1 MDNWLINIL
10 KDNII
15 TVWAILE
22 VLRGVAYLTP
32 TVKDDKVITM
42 LQNIYWSIREKRVE
56 KEEKEKKEKENE

>member
-22 VLRGVAYLTP
+22 LLRGVAWLTP
-32 TVKDDKVITM
+32 TTKDDRVITL
-42 LQNIYWSIREKRVE
+42 LQNIYWGIRERKAAKSTVANPGNLPE
-56 KEEKEKKEKENE
+56 